1 MICQS
6 CGRRPASVRMLIRVD
21 GQRAIIQMCLTCM
34 HATHEGAFGQRE
46 SGPSERE
53 SMAERPGLLDTF
65 GRDLTRLAREG
76 RIDPVIGRDA
86 EIERVIR
93 ILVRRTKNNPV
104 LIGEPGVG
112 KTAIAE
118 GLARRIIEERVPGA
132 LKGRRVI
139 ALDLAGM
146 VAGTKYRGEFEE
158 RLKGV
163 LTELETAP
171 GQTILFIDEL
181 HTLVGAGASEGAMDA
196 AQILKPALARGEIQ
210 VMGATTLDEYRQHIE
225 KDAALERRFQPVK
238 VAEPALPEA
247 TRILEGLRPD
257 YERHHGVQILPE
269 AIQAAVELSD
279 RYIRDRFLPDKAI
292 DLLDEACAGLRLADR
307 DPAAR
312 RRELTARA
320 EQLEVAK
327 REAIAAERFEDAAR
341 HKQEWLEIRK
351 ELEEVP
357 GPDSRTSSRDLPTV
371 DAEAIARIVSEWT
384 GIPATRLTQDEAR
397 RLLDLEADLARQVI
411 DQDLAVSRLAQ
422 VIRRGRSGL
431 RDPRRPVGSLL
442 FLGPTG
448 VGKTELARALAR
460 QLFHDEDALIRLDMS
475 EYAERHTV
483 SRLVGAPPGYIGHD
497 EAGQLT
503 ECVRRRPHAVV
514 LFDEIEKAHPDV
526 HTLLLQVLED
536 GRLTDSRGRTV
547 DFRHTV
553 ILMTS
558 NVGSQALVDGHGGA
572 LGFASRRTDEDDVRF
587 EQIEKRVQ
595 EALREHFRP
604 EFLNRLDETVVF
616 RPLSRAALHRI
627 LDLQIAGCKQRFE
640 ALGHRLEVTPTAREA
655 LLDEGVDPRY
665 GARPL
670 RRAVQRRIETP
681 LGDLV
686 IRGLRPGGSVT
697 IDHDGQEFHLA
708 LPTADRVA

>member
-1 MICQS
+1 
-6 CGRRPASVRMLIRVD
+6 MLIRVD
-21 GQRAIIQMCLTCM
+21 GRRAVIEMCLACLN
-34 HATHEGAFGQRE
+34 ATHGGAFEQRE
-46 SGPSERE
+46 SGNQETEPPTERT
-53 SMAERPGLLDTF
+53 GILDTF

-76 RIDPVIGRDA
+76 RIDPVIGREA

-104 LIGEPGVG
+104 LVGEPGVG

-118 GLARRIIEERVPGA
+118 GLARRIVEERVPA
-132 LKGRRVI
+132 VLRGRRVI

-163 LTELETAP
+163 LAELEASP
-171 GQTILFIDEL
+171 GQTVLFIDEL

-210 VMGATTLDEYRQHIE
+210 VMGATTLDEYRKHIE
-225 KDAALERRFQPVK
+225 KDAALERRFQPVT
-238 VAEPALPEA
+238 VSEPALAEA
-247 TRILEGLRPD
+247 VRILEGLRPE
-257 YERHHGVQILPE
+257 YERHHGVRISPD

-312 RRELTARA
+312 RRELTSRV
-320 EQLEVAK
+320 EHLEAAK

-341 HKQEWLEIRK
+341 HKQELLEVQK
-351 ELEEVP
+351 QLEACSTQ
-357 GPDSRTSSRDLPTV
+357 GPRSEPEHGPAV
-371 DAEAIARIVSEWT
+371 DGEAIARIVSEWT

-397 RLLDLEADLARQVI
+397 RLLDLEGDLARQVI

-431 RDPRRPVGSLL
+431 RDPRRPVGTLL

-503 ECVRRRPHAVV
+503 ESVRRRPHAVV

-558 NVGSQALVDGHGGA
+558 NVGSQALVEGHAGA
-572 LGFASRRTDEDDVRF
+572 LGFASRRTDEEEVRF
-587 EQIEKRVQ
+587 ELVERRVQ

-604 EFLNRLDETVVF
+604 EFLNRIDETVVF
-616 RPLSRAALHRI
+616 RPLSRGALHRI

-640 ALGHRLEVTPTAREA
+640 ALGHRLEVTPAAREA

-686 IRGLRPGGSVT
+686 IRGLRAGGSVT
-697 IDHDGQEFHLA
+697 IDHDGQDFHLA